1 MSNLYRQFL
10 DLLPARPLQVGTV
23 TATDGSTC
31 TVQLPGGG
39 VLQARGAA
47 TVASKSLCAMGSSKA
62 MRPRSR
68 LWPSKS
74 KKPP

>member
-23 TATDGSTC
+23 TATDGGTC

-39 VLQARGAA
+39 VLQARGSA
-47 TVASKSLCAMGSSKA
+47 TVGQSVFVRDGVIEGDAPALTVVTIEI
-62 MRPRSR
+62 
-68 LWPSKS
+68 
-74 KKPP
+74 